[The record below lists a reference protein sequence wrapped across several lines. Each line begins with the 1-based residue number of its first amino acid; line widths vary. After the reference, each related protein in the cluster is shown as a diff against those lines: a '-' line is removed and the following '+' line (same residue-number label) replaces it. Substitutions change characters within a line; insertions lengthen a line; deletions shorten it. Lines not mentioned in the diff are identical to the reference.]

1 MIIACQSCNK
11 KFDIDQNLIPSKG
24 RLVQCSSCN
33 HKWFFINKIL
43 VNTIKTSTSENLK
56 IFENKSLQERNL
68 INGNDGTNI
77 QNKTTQI
84 TGVITNKVETN
95 AIKIKKKNNFLNLT
109 IVFIITFVAFIILVD
124 TFKYPLGK
132 IVPNLDFLLSNLYES
147 IKDIILFIRDLI

>member
-43 VNTIKTSTSENLK
+43 VNTIKTSTGENFT
-56 IFENKSLQERNL
+56 IFENKSPQESNL
-68 INGNDGTNI
+68 INSNNRTNI
-77 QNKTTQI
+77 QNKTSQT
-84 TGVITNKVETN
+84 TAVITNKVETN
-95 AIKIKKKNNFLNLT
+95 AIKIKKKNNFLNST
-109 IVFIITFVAFIILVD
+109 IVFIITFVAIIILVD
-124 TFKYPLGK
+124 TFKYPLSK
-132 IVPNLDFLLSNLYES
+132 IVPNLEFLLSNLYES